1 MKEMISIISPVYNE
15 AENLQELCERVT
27 AVFDSTQD
35 TFELILID
43 NGSEDESLE
52 IIKALRVKDRRIK
65 YLSLSRNFGHQ
76 GAILAGLKYAS
87 GDAVISLDGDL
98 QHPPEII
105 PDMIKLWR
113 QGYEV
118 VYTYKKNKIKSFDF
132 RILLTKLFYT
142 FISRVSDL
150 KLSFGQSDFRL
161 LDRKIVTII
170 NKMGERDKFL
180 RGLVDWVGFRQTGI
194 EYEPAPRKRGESK
207 FYLRHYISFALN
219 GTFSFSTVPLR
230 ISLCVGMAM
239 TSVFGILAVYYVI
252 LGLSHLFFR
261 EGIELPPGWLTL
273 VTSIL
278 FLGGIQLMSI
288 GIIGEYIG
296 RIFMQTKSRP
306 EFIIKDQD
314 LE

>member
-1 MKEMISIISPVYNE
+1 MISIISPVYNE
-15 AENLQELCERVT
+15 AENLQELCERVA
-27 AVFDSTQD
+27 AVFDLIPE

-43 NGSEDESLE
+43 NGSQDNSLE
-52 IIKALRVKDRRIK
+52 IIKTIRINDPRIK

-76 GAILAGLKYAS
+76 GAILAGLRYAS

-105 PDMIKLWR
+105 PDMIRLWR
-113 QGYEV
+113 EGYEV
-118 VYTYKKNKIKSFDF
+118 VYTYKKDQFKKFDL
-132 RILLTKLFYT
+132 RILLTKLFYK
-142 FISRVSDL
+142 FINIISDL

-161 LDRKIVTII
+161 LDRKIVAII
-170 NKMGERDKFL
+170 NQMGEKDKFL
-180 RGLVDWVGFRQTGI
+180 RGLVNWVGFRQTGI
-194 EYEPAPRKRGESK
+194 EYVPAPRKRGESK
-207 FYLRHYISFALN
+207 FPLSHYIAFALN

-230 ISLCVGMAM
+230 ISMYIGMLM
-239 TSVFGILAVYYVI
+239 TTVFGILAVYYVI
-252 LGLSHLFFR
+252 LGLSHFFLKK
-261 EGIELPPGWLTL
+261 GIILPPGWLTI

-306 EFIIKDQD
+306 EFIIKEQD

>member
-1 MKEMISIISPVYNE
+1 MISIISPVYNE
-15 AENLQELCERVT
+15 AENLQELCERIS
-27 AVFDSTQD
+27 AAFDSIQEL
-35 TFELILID
+35 FELILID
-43 NGSEDESLE
+43 NGSQDNSLE
-52 IIKALRVKDRRIK
+52 IIKTMRINDPRIK

-105 PDMIKLWR
+105 PDMIRLWR
-113 QGYEV
+113 EGHEV
-118 VYTYKKNKIKSFDF
+118 VYTYKKDQFKNLDL
-132 RILLTKLFYT
+132 RIFLTKLFYK
-142 FISRVSDL
+142 FINIISDL

-161 LDRKIVTII
+161 LDRKIVSII
-170 NKMGERDKFL
+170 NQMEEKDKFL
-180 RGLVDWVGFRQTGI
+180 RGLVNWVGFRQTGI

-207 FYLRHYISFALN
+207 FSLRHYIAFALN
-219 GTFSFSTVPLR
+219 GTFSFSIVPLR
-230 ISLCVGMAM
+230 ISMYIGMLM
-239 TSVFGILAVYYVI
+239 TCVFGVMALYYVV
-252 LGLSHLFFR
+252 LGLSHVFLK
-261 EGIELPPGWLTL
+261 EGVILPPGWLTI

-306 EFIIKDQD
+306 EFIIKDKA
-314 LE
+314 LK

>member
-1 MKEMISIISPVYNE
+1 E
-15 AENLQELCERVT
+15 
-27 AVFDSTQD
+27 

-43 NGSEDESLE
+43 NGSEDNSLE
-52 IIKALRVKDRRIK
+52 IIKAIRINDPRIK

-76 GAILAGLKYAS
+76 GAILAGLRYAS

-105 PDMIKLWR
+105 PDMIRLWR
-113 QGYEV
+113 EGYEV
-118 VYTYKKNKIKSFDF
+118 VYTYKKEQFINFDF
-132 RILLTKLFYT
+132 RILLTKLFYK
-142 FISRVSDL
+142 FINIISDL

-161 LDRKIVTII
+161 LDRKIVAII
-170 NKMGERDKFL
+170 NQMGETDKFL
-180 RGLVDWVGFRQTGI
+180 RGLVNWVGFRQTGI
-194 EYEPAPRKRGESK
+194 EYEPAQRKRGESK
-207 FYLRHYISFALN
+207 FYLRHYIAFALN

-230 ISLCVGMAM
+230 ISMYIGMLM

-252 LGLSHLFFR
+252 LGLSHFFLK
-261 EGIELPPGWLTL
+261 EGIMLPPGWLTI